1 MSVFSGRGRNLATLQ
16 LLYNFRALIDS
27 FLLAWLIVGK
37 WRKVVIAFFWGV
49 VWLKD
54 YFFKVLF
61 GCTTSVR
68 ELICTNQKA
77 QIIVKRQLIFFH
89 M

>member
-37 WRKVVIAFFWGV
+37 WRKVVIAFFLGGG
-49 VWLKD
+49 L
-54 YFFKVLF
+54 
-61 GCTTSVR
+61 
-68 ELICTNQKA
+68 
-77 QIIVKRQLIFFH
+77 VKRLFF
-89 M
+89 